1 MITMLL
7 NSLSLLVLAL
17 AAMPAGPAFAEPAMP
32 ATNETAVVPLTA
44 AEEADLLHMR
54 EEEKLAGDVYTALYD
69 QWGLPIFANI
79 AAAEQTHAG
88 AVLRLLDRYGLADPA
103 AGNPPGIFSDPD
115 LQALYDEL
123 LDQGSHSLAD
133 ALFAGATIE
142 EVDIVDLQQA
152 LTRTTKADITAVYS
166 NLLRGSSNHLRAFV
180 PQWERVTGQTYT
192 PQVLSAA
199 EFAAIM
205 AGEGAGNGNRRFQGR
220 GPGNRGWAGGG
231 RP

>member
-7 NSLSLLVLAL
+7 NTLSLLVLAL
-17 AAMPAGPAFAEPAMP
+17 GAAQAGPAV
-32 ATNETAVVPLTA
+32 TAQPDDAANGTAIVPLTA

-79 AAAEQTHAG
+79 AGAERTHAA
-88 AVLRLLDRYGLADPA
+88 AVLVLLDRYGLADPA
-103 AGNPPGIFSDPD
+103 ADNPPGVFTDPD

-123 LDQGSHSLAD
+123 LAQGNQSLAD
-133 ALFAGATIE
+133 ALYVGATIE

-152 LTRTTKADITAVYS
+152 LSRTTRADITAVYS
-166 NLLRGSSNHLRAFV
+166 NLLRGSGNHLRAFV

-199 EFAAIM
+199 EYAAIM
-205 AGEGAGNGNRRFQGR
+205 DGQGAGNGNRRFQGR